1 MIESVKGG
9 VRLHLFI
16 QPKASRNE
24 FVGIHDKELKVKITA
39 PPIDGRAN
47 EGLIEFVSEIF
58 GVPKRDVQLVRGESS
73 RHKVVEIQGVSA
85 EKVREILNLPK
96 T

>member
-16 QPKASRNE
+16 QPKASKNE
-24 FVGIHDKELKVKITA
+24 FVGVHDKELKIKITA

-47 EGLIEFVSEIF
+47 EGLIEFMSEIF
-58 GVPKRDVQLVRGESS
+58 GVPKRDVQLIRGESS
-73 RHKVVEIQGVSA
+73 RHKVIEIPGLTP
-85 EKVREILNLPK
+85 EKVREILKLPNA
-96 T
+96 